1 MDSSEKQPLQLLLAE
16 PSDALEI
23 LEMHMASFSDP

>member
-1 MDSSEKQPLQLLLAE
+1 MDSTKKQPLRLLRAE

-23 LEMHMASFSDP
+23 LEMHMAAFSDP

>member
-1 MDSSEKQPLQLLLAE
+1 MDSTKKQPLLLLQAK

-23 LEMHMASFSDP
+23 LEMHIASFNDP

>member
-1 MDSSEKQPLQLLLAE
+1 MDSTEKQPLRLLQAE

-23 LEMHMASFSDP
+23 LEMHIASFSDP

>member
-1 MDSSEKQPLQLLLAE
+1 MDSTTKQSLLLLQAE

-23 LEMHMASFSDP
+23 LEMHIAAFTDP